1 MNIVDQLKEVVSL
14 NWTDEDYG
22 QSKHKADYKKQLAN
36 IYQLDSF
43 NNIEH
48 NKTKILIPENEVMYI
63 VDRNGEQKKFICCSS
78 VKISNN
84 SVFFSKKSTKKDE
97 KDTVDTHRY
106 SCTTQALQWCKLL
119 I

>member
-43 NNIEH
+43 NNIKH
-48 NKTKILIPENEVMYI
+48 NKTKILIPESEVMYI
-63 VDRNGEQKKFICCSS
+63 ADRNGEQKKFISCSS
-78 VKISNN
+78 VKI
-84 SVFFSKKSTKKDE
+84 KDYC
-97 KDTVDTHRY
+97 VHLVIY
-106 SCTTQALQWCKLL
+106 
-119 I
+119 